1 MQNLPG
7 DAMSCAR
14 CAVAAALVIV
24 ALAIPARVVA
34 APSKCTLVRIAEWPV
49 RQGSSAP
56 IVDGAVN
63 GQKVGV
69 LLDTGSGTTLIV
81 RSAATRLGLVSYDAQ
96 GHRMLGIGGET
107 AVETVSVDELKIGDA
122 VRKNWRMF
130 VAGEQDFG
138 DIAVI
143 LGDDFFRQVDIEF
156 DLAHNAVRLF
166 QAKDCDGSSLAYW
179 ASGDIGVVEIDA
191 ISNAKPTIELEVAIN
206 RRPVRAQLDSG
217 AWQSV
222 LTKGEAAALG
232 VTPETPGVVGVG
244 CGKGLGEKP
253 IEEWI
258 GQFDSFG
265 IGNEVIRNPRI
276 HFADVWKY
284 STYAETGSRVPI
296 SSVRPQLL
304 LGADFLRAHRVLVA
318 HSQRKMYFTYAGG
331 TVFPPG
337 PARTCDDPPRPT
349 SDAKVPAPG
358 GN

>member
-1 MQNLPG
+1 
-7 DAMSCAR
+7 MSCMR
-14 CAVAAALVIV
+14 CAIAAALLIVALTISGRVAAA
-24 ALAIPARVVA
+24 A
-34 APSKCTLVRIAEWPV
+34 SKCTLVRIAEWPV

-63 GQKVGV
+63 GQKVGI

-107 AVETVSVDELKIGDA
+107 AVETVSVDEFKIGDA

-156 DLAHNAVRLF
+156 DLAHNTVRLF
-166 QAKDCDGSSLAYW
+166 QAKDCDGSPLAYW

-191 ISNAKPTIELEVAIN
+191 ASTARPTIELEVAIN

-222 LTKGEAAALG
+222 LTKGEAATLG
-232 VTPETPGVVGVG
+232 VTPETPGVVRVG
-244 CGKGLGEKP
+244 CGKGLGEKA

-284 STYAETGSRVPI
+284 STYVESGSRVPI
-296 SSVRPQLL
+296 TSARPQLL
-304 LGADFLRAHRVLVA
+304 LGADFLRAHRVLIA
-318 HSQRKMYFTYAGG
+318 HSQQKMYFTYAGG
-331 TVFPPG
+331 TVFPVG
-337 PARTCDDPPRPT
+337 ATNACDDRPRPA
-349 SDAKVPAPG
+349 SEAKAPAAG